1 MAEKLPDEET
11 SRTTASGVQA
21 LIDRIREEGVRAG
34 EDESTRL
41 VQEAE
46 AKAAEVLA
54 EARAESKEMLKKARE
69 QIANEREAAEE
80 ALRLAARDT
89 IQELSAFVL
98 EAFER
103 QVKRFVTTQLEDR
116 DFLREVIE
124 TLAVRTARDT
134 IHDEAV
140 EILLSDHLIERD
152 SGDAD
157 AEARIR
163 QFILG
168 LSSES
173 LREGIEFKLDPHIE
187 SGVSVRVVGGDLRID
202 INDESITEF
211 LVRHLL
217 PRYRRILAGKDGSS
231 TG

>member
-1 MAEKLPDEET
+1 MADEET
-11 SRTTASGVQA
+11 PKTTASGVQT
-21 LIDRIREEGVRAG
+21 LIDRIRDEGVKAG
-34 EDESTRL
+34 EEKAERILRDARL
-41 VQEAE
+41 EAASILARARAEAE
-46 AKAAEVLA
+46 ANLE
-54 EARAESKEMLKKARE
+54 RSRT
-69 QIANEREAAEE
+69 QIATERQAAEE
-80 ALRLAARDT
+80 SLKLAARDT

-98 EAFER
+98 AAFER

-116 DFLREVIE
+116 DFLREVIL
-124 TLAVRTARDT
+124 TLAVRTAKDT

-140 EILLSDHLIERD
+140 EILLSDHLIEKD

-163 QFILG
+163 KFILG
-168 LSSES
+168 LSSEA

-187 SGVSVRVVGGDLRID
+187 SGVSVRVVDGDLRID

-217 PRYRRILAGKDGSS
+217 PRYRRILAGDDIASS
-231 TG
+231 D

>member
-1 MAEKLPDEET
+1 MADETT
-11 SRTTASGVQA
+11 SEENSQTTASGVQT
-21 LIDRIREEGVRAG
+21 LIDRIRDEGVRSG
-34 EDESTRL
+34 EEEAARL
-41 VQEAE
+41 IREAE
-46 AKAAEVLA
+46 TEAASILA
-54 EARAESKEMLKKARE
+54 SARADADAMQEKARAEISTEH
-69 QIANEREAAEE
+69 EAAEE

-98 EAFER
+98 DAFER

-116 DFLREVIE
+116 EFLREVIL
-124 TLAVRTARDT
+124 TLAVRTAKDT

-163 QFILG
+163 KFILG
-168 LSSES
+168 LSSEA

-187 SGVSVRVVGGDLRID
+187 SGVSVRVVDSDLRID

-217 PRYRRILAGKDGSS
+217 PRYRRILAGDDTPPES
-231 TG
+231 